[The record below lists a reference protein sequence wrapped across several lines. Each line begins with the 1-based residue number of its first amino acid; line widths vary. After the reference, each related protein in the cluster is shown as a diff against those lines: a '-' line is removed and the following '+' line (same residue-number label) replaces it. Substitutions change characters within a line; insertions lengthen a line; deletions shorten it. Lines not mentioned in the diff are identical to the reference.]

1 MDRAVIDL
9 TKLANDG
16 KLKTQRDYL
25 YNLKNGGV
33 GLGSV
38 SPKVPKAFVAKT
50 IAVGKLI
57 ATGKIKVKPAS
68 SSRLVAPSRGW
79 ATHPPLESPPR

>member
-1 MDRAVIDL
+1 MTSALKLVNQAVIDL

-16 KLKTQRDYL
+16 KLKTQKDYL
-25 YNLKNGGV
+25 YNLKNNGV

-50 IAVGKLI
+50 KAVGKQI
-57 ATGKIKVKPAS
+57 ASGKIKVK
-68 SSRLVAPSRGW
+68 R
-79 ATHPPLESPPR
+79 TIKF